1 MCKWSTAP
9 ASAMPEISRAGQQA
23 LLAQMAVAEVMGV
36 RLTQLCAEA
45 RGDAKV
51 AFARQTAMYLCH
63 LVFAQRATDI
73 AAAFGRDRST
83 AAHAIA
89 RIEEAREDPVVDRRL
104 QWLEAALRRAGGFHA

>member
-1 MCKWSTAP
+1 MCRWSTAP

-36 RLTQLCAEA
+36 RLTALCSEV

-63 LVFAQRATDI
+63 LVFALRASE
-73 AAAFGRDRST
+73 G
-83 AAHAIA
+83 
-89 RIEEAREDPVVDRRL
+89 
-104 QWLEAALRRAGGFHA
+104 W